1 MAKIKEIGHAR
12 FNVEPAG
19 VQNGKDHL
27 ENQSSNTMKVTLH
40 LPHDPAISLLDVYPE
55 EMKAYI
61 HTKRIFIDTS
71 LINHRAE
78 SPDVHQHETDKLFVI
93 KPHNR
98 LLSPVRTGVISSF
111 TGQMG

>member
-40 LPHDPAISLLDVYPE
+40 LPHDPATYTY
-55 EMKAYI
+55 MYI
-61 HTKRIFIDTS
+61 QQKCVCMFTKGHI
-71 LINHRAE
+71 
-78 SPDVHQHETDKLFVI
+78 
-93 KPHNR
+93 
-98 LLSPVRTGVISSF
+98 
-111 TGQMG
+111 

>member
-40 LPHDPAISLLDVYPE
+40 LPHDPATPFIYFLEKFSWYTQE
-55 EMKAYI
+55 CYI
-61 HTKRIFIDTS
+61 
-71 LINHRAE
+71 INKKL
-78 SPDVHQHETDKLFVI
+78 ET
-93 KPHNR
+93 
-98 LLSPVRTGVISSF
+98 T
-111 TGQMG
+111 

>member
-1 MAKIKEIGHAR
+1 MLGVSQRVCKMVKIT
-12 FNVEPAG
+12 F
-19 VQNGKDHL
+19 
-27 ENQSSNTMKVTLH
+27 ENQSINTMKVTLH
-40 LPHDPAISLLDVYPE
+40 LPMTQHITSDVYPE

-78 SPDVHQHETDKLFVI
+78 SPDVHQHETDKPFVI

-98 LLSPVRTGVISSF
+98 LQHGKQR
-111 TGQMG
+111 